1 MVESKNI
8 ENKNKIATIEFKII
22 LAFVLGLKISNES
35 NFVANKI
42 KLFYGQFGFFIVY
55 LINFH

>member
-42 KLFYGQFGFFIVY
+42 KLFYG
-55 LINFH
+55 